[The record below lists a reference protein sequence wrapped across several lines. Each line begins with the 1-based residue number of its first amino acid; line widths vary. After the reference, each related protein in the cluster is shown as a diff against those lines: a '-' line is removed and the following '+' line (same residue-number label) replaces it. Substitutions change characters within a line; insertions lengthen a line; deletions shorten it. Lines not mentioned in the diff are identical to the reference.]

1 MPIIAGIVAFFR
13 FFRFSAIA
21 NFFIGKAV
29 LLQVFMIEILLLAHL
44 IGYFVGLLAILV
56 FIYKK
61 THQFID
67 LIDKLM
73 TVDNGNEI
81 LSVTAAIFQSFGIWQ
96 AFADVYNLFSPLL
109 LTVFGVYGAVMGIK
123 FFSFFRKRLIEYY
136 KFLKI

>member
-29 LLQVFMIEILLLAHL
+29 LLQVFMIEILLLSHL
-44 IGYFVGLLAILV
+44 IGYFVGLLALLI

-73 TVDNGNEI
+73 TADNGNEI

>member
-29 LLQVFMIEILLLAHL
+29 LLLVFMIVILLLAHF
-44 IGYFVGLLAILV
+44 IGYFVGLLALLV